1 MDLSG
6 EETQK
11 AFDVVL
17 SNLARSAPP
26 LPGFR
31 RQKGGKNVVNEVLY
45 FYFLIN
51 IWLSSFIIEI
61 QNSWIKDFHSLPKFK
76 TFIVLRKAYYFTILQ
91 PFFALYIHWLTK
103 FGEMKWISEPVEPF
117 TNHTI

>member
-51 IWLSSFIIEI
+51 I
-61 QNSWIKDFHSLPKFK
+61 
-76 TFIVLRKAYYFTILQ
+76 
-91 PFFALYIHWLTK
+91 
-103 FGEMKWISEPVEPF
+103 
-117 TNHTI
+117 